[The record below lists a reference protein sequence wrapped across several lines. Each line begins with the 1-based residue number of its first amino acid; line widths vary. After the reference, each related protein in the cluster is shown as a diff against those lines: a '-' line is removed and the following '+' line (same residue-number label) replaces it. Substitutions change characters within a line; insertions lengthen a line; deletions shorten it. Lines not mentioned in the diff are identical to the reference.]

1 MFQVGWLESTFR
13 RQLLLYVALPVAYII
28 CGRLGLLLAVPPGF
42 ATAVFLPAG
51 IAVTA
56 MFVAGRASLPGT
68 FLGSF
73 LLNIWISYSIGHPF
87 DVVGVN
93 AALIIAFSS
102 MIQAAVGGALLRKFI
117 GYPASFDNLRDLLL
131 FLLLAPV
138 TCLISATS
146 SLSGLRALGIVPAT
160 DLMGNWITWWV
171 GDTLGVL
178 VALPLMLVLVG
189 EPQPLWRSRT
199 RFVAVPMVLCFA
211 LFVAI
216 FMHLNRWESE
226 QSLSQFRWAVL
237 AAGALST
244 GLLGGLLLLGTGHA
258 YRLEKLAQQL
268 GESETRIAADL
279 LDMTRLQQVSNH
291 LMQEEGQIEKSL
303 DKVIEAAV
311 AISGANRGYLQFLN
325 PATGTLMLAAQRGL
339 NEPALKLFQQIRETS
354 GVAAVHRMII
364 EDLRT
369 DEKLSAQLSRGLVD
383 AGVRAVTTTPLLSST
398 GNVLGI
404 VSTLFDTPHHPSE
417 RELRL
422 MDLLARQTA
431 DYLERKHA
439 EKIQKT
445 LIGEIQHR
453 SNNLLAIIQ
462 AIAHRTFSSE
472 RSSIEA
478 GKAFEARL
486 RALARAN
493 QELINS
499 NWAGV
504 NLKEIV
510 RQELEPFAGRTL
522 VEGTD
527 IKVGPQLAQNFSLA
541 LHELATNAAKYGAL
555 SDRNGKVGI
564 YWTIVREGENS
575 RLKLKW
581 EERGGPQVS
590 QPTRQGFGTT
600 LLRAVFPDARFD
612 YAIEG
617 LNCEI
622 DVLLKPS
629 EPDADDTLS
638 FLNE

>member
-1 MFQVGWLESTFR
+1 MFQVGCLEGTLR
-13 RQLLLYVALPVAYII
+13 RQLLLYVALPLAYLI

-56 MFVAGRASLPGT
+56 MFAAGSASLPGT

-73 LLNIWISYSIGHPF
+73 LLNVWISYSIGHPF

-93 AALIIAFSS
+93 AALIIALAS
-102 MIQAAVGGALLRKFI
+102 MIQAAAGGVLLRKLI
-117 GYPASFDNLRDLLL
+117 GYPAFFDNLRDLLL

-138 TCLISATS
+138 MCLISATL
-146 SLSGLRALGIVPAT
+146 SLSGLRALGVVPAT

-189 EPQPLWRSRT
+189 EPQPLWRSRA

-211 LFVAI
+211 LFVTM
-216 FMHLNRWESE
+216 FTQLNRWESE

-237 AAGALST
+237 AAGALAT

-258 YRLEKLAQQL
+258 YRLEKLAKQL
-268 GESETRIAADL
+268 RESETRIAADL
-279 LDMTRLQQVSNH
+279 LDMTRLHQVSNH
-291 LMQEEGQIEKSL
+291 LMLEGEKIEKSL
-303 DKVIEAAV
+303 DKVIETAV
-311 AISGANRGYLQFLN
+311 AISGANKGYVEFLD
-325 PATGTLMLAAQRGL
+325 PGTGTLVLAAQRGFD
-339 NEPALKLFQQIRETS
+339 EPSLKLFRQVRETT
-354 GVAAVHRMII
+354 GVGSAERTII

-369 DEKLSAQLSRGLVD
+369 EEKLPGQISRGLVN
-383 AGVRAVTTTPLLSST
+383 AGMCAVTSTPLLSST

-404 VSTLFDTPHHPSE
+404 VTTLFDTPHYPGE

-431 DYLERKHA
+431 DYLGRKHA

-453 SNNLLAIIQ
+453 SNNLLAIVQ
-462 AIAHRTFSSE
+462 AIAHRSLSGE
-472 RSSIEA
+472 RSSSEA

-486 RALARAN
+486 QALARAN
-493 QELINS
+493 QELIKS

-510 RQELEPFAGRTL
+510 RLELAAFAERIL

-527 IKVGPQLAQNFSLA
+527 IRVGPQLAQNFSLA

-564 YWTIVREGENS
+564 YWTVVHEGESS

-581 EERGGPQVS
+581 QERGGPQVG

-612 YAIEG
+612 YAMEG

-622 DVLLKPS
+622 EVLLKTG
-629 EPDADDTLS
+629 EPDAGSLS
-638 FLNE
+638 FANE